1 MAGITITY
9 PNDYVYYIVDKNSK
23 YATVMKKNIPWKSV
37 GTEERAFPVMQERV
51 AWESMKPDTV
61 SKMFAGT

>member
-23 YATVMKKNIPWKSV
+23 YATVMKRNIRDLTIYEIEGIDKKGYYFS
-37 GTEERAFPVMQERV
+37 TEELAKV
-51 AWESMKPDTV
+51 AMN
-61 SKMFAGT
+61 

>member
-23 YATVMKKNIPWKSV
+23 YATVMKKKI
-37 GTEERAFPVMQERV
+37 
-51 AWESMKPDTV
+51 
-61 SKMFAGT
+61 